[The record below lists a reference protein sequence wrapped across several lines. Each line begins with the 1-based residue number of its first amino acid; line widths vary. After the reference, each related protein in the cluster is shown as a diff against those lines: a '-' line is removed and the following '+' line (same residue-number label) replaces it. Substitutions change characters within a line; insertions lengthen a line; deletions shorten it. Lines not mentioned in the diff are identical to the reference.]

1 MEKSNRRITK
11 GMDDFLP
18 AERPPAGS
26 TESQRASTTAARRK
40 QPGGRPSR
48 TETGGAMDKG
58 TFRIPVKMLLRLEKA
73 WLKVRSETGKKI
85 SKSSIVCL
93 ALDEILPRLEKG
105 EVLDRLDDYLG

>member
-1 MEKSNRRITK
+1 MAKSKRRITK

-18 AERPPAGS
+18 AESPNAGI
-26 TESQRASTTAARRK
+26 TENQHDSTTAARRK

-58 TFRIPVKMLLRLEKA
+58 TFRIPVRMLHRLEIV